1 VVLAAA
7 ELAESAVAELTAGMA
22 VSAVAE
28 LADEVLG
35 MGEVVLPE
43 VESTLFTIFFFFVI
57 RSSQFEF

>member
-1 VVLAAA
+1 MVLAAA
-7 ELAESAVAELTAGMA
+7 GLAESAVAELTAELT

>member
-1 VVLAAA
+1 VVLAVAG
-7 ELAESAVAELTAGMA
+7 LAESAVAELTAELA